1 LRIGI
6 SVEIWN
12 DADNRLE
19 ELVALCAN
27 SIVARGAYQ
36 AALKLRPGAN
46 LVLRHRARL
55 IARARA

>member
-1 LRIGI
+1 MSIGI

-36 AALKLRPGAN
+36 AALKLRPGAS
-46 LVLRHRARL
+46 LVLRHRARV
-55 IARARA
+55 ISRARR